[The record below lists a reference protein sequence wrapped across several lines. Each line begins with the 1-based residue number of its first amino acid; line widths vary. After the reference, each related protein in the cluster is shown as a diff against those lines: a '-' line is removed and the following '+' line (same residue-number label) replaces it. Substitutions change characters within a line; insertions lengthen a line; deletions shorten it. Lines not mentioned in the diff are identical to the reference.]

1 MTPKSPQ
8 GRLHEMAGRNQLA
21 RLEAPNP
28 GAARELHDDAAAH
41 ARGVDAL
48 LGVEDYSGVVLLAY
62 EMARKAALGLLLAS
76 GWRPTGG
83 EGEHRITFEAAGYL
97 LTARA
102 ARTLDDAGYLRRQRN
117 DNMYRQE
124 RADPAAAEEAAGI
137 ARRLATDVL
146 PHLRALL

>member
-1 MTPKSPQ
+1 VTPKSPQ

-62 EMARKAALGLLLAS
+62 EMARKAALGPCSHRGGGPPEGKAS
-76 GWRPTGG
+76 TGSPSRP
-83 EGEHRITFEAAGYL
+83 
-97 LTARA
+97 
-102 ARTLDDAGYLRRQRN
+102 
-117 DNMYRQE
+117 
-124 RADPAAAEEAAGI
+124 PGI
-137 ARRLATDVL
+137 C
-146 PHLRALL
+146 